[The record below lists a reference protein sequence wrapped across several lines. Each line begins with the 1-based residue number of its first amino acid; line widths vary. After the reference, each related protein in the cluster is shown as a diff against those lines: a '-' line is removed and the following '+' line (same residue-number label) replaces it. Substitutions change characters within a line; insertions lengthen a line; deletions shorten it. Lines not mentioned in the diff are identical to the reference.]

1 MYTIKEK
8 NQFLEQV
15 NDLYQK
21 AKKDYLITQIKN
33 ELIKKMIK
41 DDREVLQTLTSY
53 KFSAVWIYIKVFT
66 NTLMICFTKK
76 KKDDS
81 DNPDNQIEKI
91 RLSNPKSSCLKAIRI
106 FTIEQRQISCLDYD
120 LKEHEWFLIK
130 SDMSLQNTKKDDLQL
145 TETI

>member
-53 KFSAVWIYIKVFT
+53 KFSAV
-66 NTLMICFTKK
+66 
-76 KKDDS
+76 
-81 DNPDNQIEKI
+81 
-91 RLSNPKSSCLKAIRI
+91 
-106 FTIEQRQISCLDYD
+106 
-120 LKEHEWFLIK
+120 
-130 SDMSLQNTKKDDLQL
+130 
-145 TETI
+145 